1 MAKYTKEFWIEYNKK
16 RKGASEE
23 TKQFIKEMFEN
34 KTLQRRSSNWN
45 NFYMVTGMVLNDK
58 DDLRRLQN
66 YDNYTY

>member
-16 RKGASEE
+16 RSGASEE

-34 KTLQRRSSNWN
+34 RTHKCRRIKWN
-45 NFYMVTGMVLNDK
+45 NFYMITGMVLNDK

-66 YDNYTY
+66 HDNYTY